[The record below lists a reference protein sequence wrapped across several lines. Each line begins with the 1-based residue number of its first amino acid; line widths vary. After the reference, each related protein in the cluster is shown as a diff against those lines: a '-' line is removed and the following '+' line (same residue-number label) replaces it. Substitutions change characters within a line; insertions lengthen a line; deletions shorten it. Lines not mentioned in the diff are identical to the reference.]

1 MRDDSPGPWA
11 LEWPAW
17 QCRLD
22 ALALTD
28 CLDAQR
34 AVVTSFHEAGHAVA
48 MFALGMAPGYIIIET
63 NCGQTGLAPQ
73 WAVAF
78 QPEIVQPAWVY
89 RRLAVVAMAGIAVQ
103 TMVFGAADYPPG
115 AGDLA
120 KLSSYLD
127 GMHADPRERDQ
138 LRSRLGDGART
149 LMACWWPCVSV
160 LGNALADRATSN
172 DTLTCVM
179 DGDRVMAILHSRTC
193 AGHVALWPGA

>member
-1 MRDDSPGPWA
+1 
-11 LEWPAW
+11 LE
-17 QCRLD
+17 
-22 ALALTD
+22 ALALAD

-48 MFALGMAPGYIIIET
+48 MYALGMAPGYIIVET
-63 NCGQTGLAPQ
+63 NYGQTGLDAQ

-78 QPEIVQPAWVY
+78 QPEIVHPAWVY
-89 RRLAVVAMAGIAVQ
+89 RRLAVVAMAGIAAQ
-103 TMVFGAADYPPG
+103 TMVFGVADYPPD

-127 GMHADPRERDQ
+127 AMHAAPTEREQ
-138 LRSRLGDGART
+138 LRSRLGHGART

-160 LGNALADRATSN
+160 LGNALADLATSN

-179 DGDRVMAILHSRTC
+179 DGGQAMALLQSRSGAC
-193 AGHVALWPGA
+193 HVATWPGA